1 MKQIEKLRSNRRILN
16 HLDIIKEKIQKK
28 VFDIGLLEF
37 HPSDRCPL
45 ECMYC
50 TYSNSKSAIFP
61 FNGLEKL
68 SIFNPRAIVI
78 SGGGEPLYYNYKGKN
93 FIDLINKIRCIF
105 PKAQMG
111 LISNGQFIEKGDWV
125 NTFDWVR
132 ISVDTS
138 KDSTFK
144 MIKDG
149 NLQKSLDTIG
159 FLLNQNVKHV
169 GIGYVYS
176 RLNINEVYDFLK
188 LIYKT
193 FYLNVSD
200 EIRKKINIQFRPTCM
215 VSSCNCPSESYREIR
230 QLMTPDDKPWWKNFV
245 ETQKILIFNDTDKD
259 FVEFVKTCSNLS
271 ETDLFCFQ
279 NSLPSFKKCY
289 NSLIRAIV
297 RANGDVFPCV
307 MRACNNAKPIA
318 NVLNITNV
326 DEIYYNQMLYYNLS
340 NNYCEGPNQCCR
352 VDGHKNQLVDS
363 YLDKNSLETL
373 PSEYELN
380 SSINYFF

>member
-1 MKQIEKLRSNRRILN
+1 MKQIETLRSNRRILN

-61 FNGLEKL
+61 FDGLEKL

-93 FIDLINKIRCIF
+93 FIDLIDKIRCIF

-149 NLQKSLDTIG
+149 DLQKSLDTIG

-188 LIYKT
+188 LIYNDFSVLFTGDIEEIAEERLVQIYEKSNILKST
-193 FYLNVSD
+193 ILKVAHHGSKSSSIQELLELVQPKIALIGVGTKNLYGHPNSD
-200 EIRKKINIQFRPTCM
+200 
-215 VSSCNCPSESYREIR
+215 
-230 QLMTPDDKPWWKNFV
+230 
-245 ETQKILIFNDTDKD
+245 
-259 FVEFVKTCSNLS
+259 
-271 ETDLFCFQ
+271 
-279 NSLPSFKKCY
+279 
-289 NSLIRAIV
+289 
-297 RANGDVFPCV
+297 
-307 MRACNNAKPIA
+307 
-318 NVLNITNV
+318 VLNRLT
-326 DEIYYNQMLYYNLS
+326 
-340 NNYCEGPNQCCR
+340 
-352 VDGHKNQLVDS
+352 
-363 YLDKNSLETL
+363 
-373 PSEYELN
+373 ELRCKHL
-380 SSINYFF
+380 